1 MRKIIELL
9 KKVKD
14 MLYKYFKK
22 ACFFVLFSIA
32 SFNKIKRKIKCP
44 KYDNEKVMILIGK
57 IKKGGAERAAIN
69 LAEKLSK
76 VHETFIVT
84 YVEDDKYMKNS
95 EEYIC
100 NTHHIHLEKMSY
112 IKMIKRIKKI
122 KKENKVTYC
131 ISFGTGANFINCL
144 TRVNEKVIIS
154 IRNYM
159 SVAETDDVSKMKN
172 KAIKVLSDYIVAVS
186 EEVRKD
192 YIKTYKVKEDK
203 ICTIYNYCNKEQI
216 EEFIKNY
223 DIDEQDKK
231 IFENSKVV
239 ITVGKL
245 KKQKGQWHLIRA
257 FKNVVEKNKDA
268 KLIILGTGE
277 LEEYLKTL
285 VKEMN
290 LENYVYILGHKNK
303 NVYTYMKKSD
313 IFVLP
318 SLFEGMPNVIL
329 EAMECGLPIIATDC
343 YGGNREIIEPKY
355 HGETKDVKKCE
366 YGILTPKLDFVYYT
380 AKDELTKEEEYI
392 SDAINEMLENKE
404 HMKKYREK
412 SAERVNDFN
421 KESYIEKWEEIL

>member
-1 MRKIIELL
+1 MYTYI
-9 KKVKD
+9 
-14 MLYKYFKK
+14 
-22 ACFFVLFSIA
+22 FFCLGL
-32 SFNKIKRKIKCP
+32 FNKIKKKITPCKQEN
-44 KYDNEKVMILIGK
+44 KKIMILIGN
-57 IKKGGAERAAIN
+57 ICKGGAERAAIN

-76 VHETFIVT
+76 NNKVIIVT
-84 YVEDDKYMKNS
+84 YYNSHNNKFVKNVETY
-95 EEYIC
+95 EC
-100 NTHHIHLEKMSY
+100 NVKHIHISKDT
-112 IKMIKRIKKI
+112 KRFAKIKRIKKI
-122 KKENKVTYC
+122 KKENKITHC

-159 SVAETDDVSKMKN
+159 SVAEADNVSRKKN

-192 YIKTYKVKEDK
+192 YIRTYKVKEDK

-313 IFVLP
+313 IFVMP

-343 YGGNREIIEPKY
+343 YGGNREIVEPKY

-380 AKDELTKEEEYI
+380 AKDELTKEEEFI
-392 SDAINEMLENKE
+392 SDAINEILENKE
-404 HMKKYREK
+404 QMEKYREK